1 MNFDAVIQGIIRYLD
16 AEIYKGMSDWQ
27 EMAARIAVSRILGNK
42 DTLRSSI
49 VNNTFLQTF
58 GMVSPDGMIDVDGL
72 ARDIK
77 QQISAKGK
85 LEVSIP
91 IFGRFT
97 FYDADVDHL
106 VDYIKRGG

>member
-42 DTLRSSI
+42 DALRSSI

-58 GMVSPDGMIDVDGL
+58 GVVSPDGMIDVDGL

-77 QQISAKGK
+77 QQIAAKGK
-85 LEVSIP
+85 LEVSLP

-97 FYDADVDHL
+97 FYDTDVDHL
-106 VDYIKRGG
+106 VEHIKRGG